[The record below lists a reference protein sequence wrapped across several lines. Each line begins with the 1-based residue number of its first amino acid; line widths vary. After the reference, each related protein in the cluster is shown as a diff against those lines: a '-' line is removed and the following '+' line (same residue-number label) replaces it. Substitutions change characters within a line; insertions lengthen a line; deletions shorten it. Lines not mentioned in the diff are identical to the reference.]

1 MVMHFIL
8 AITNSCNAIRWV
20 TRFSCDIFGYGTIP
34 SVVLQ
39 TVLTSRS
46 FYVAFIYLQ
55 KGVQVLALQWR
66 QGDASAYLSI
76 SIALLV
82 LVFGYLSGILGESHL
97 FTHPIRVFLKD
108 YGTPLTVIFF
118 TGYQYFGK
126 MRGIELAH
134 LPTSRAFLPTTD
146 RGWFIHFWDISV
158 ADVFLAIPFAV
169 LLTILFYFDHNVS
182 SLISQG
188 TEFPLKKPAGFHW
201 DFFLLGITT
210 GVAGL
215 LGIPA
220 PNGLIPQAPFH
231 TASLCV
237 TRKQADG
244 NKDYKEKVE
253 TVIDHVVEQRISN
266 LAQGLLTLG
275 TMTGPLLVVLGLIPQ
290 AVMAGLFFVMGL
302 QALEGNGLTLK
313 MLYLVKERALV
324 GAAEPLRRAKN
335 SAIWQFVALELLG
348 FGAVCASCV
357 NTPLTFG

>member
-1 MVMHFIL
+1 
-8 AITNSCNAIRWV
+8 
-20 TRFSCDIFGYGTIP
+20 
-34 SVVLQ
+34 
-39 TVLTSRS
+39 
-46 FYVAFIYLQ
+46 
-55 KGVQVLALQWR
+55 
-66 QGDASAYLSI
+66 
-76 SIALLV
+76 
-82 LVFGYLSGILGESHL
+82 
-97 FTHPIRVFLKD
+97 
-108 YGTPLTVIFF
+108 
-118 TGYQYFGK
+118 
-126 MRGIELAH
+126 
-134 LPTSRAFLPTTD
+134 
-146 RGWFIHFWDISV
+146 
-158 ADVFLAIPFAV
+158 VFLAIPFAV

-231 TASLCV
+231 TTSLCV
-237 TRKQADG
+237 TRKRADG
-244 NKDYKEKVE
+244 NIDYKGKVE

-324 GAAEPLRRAKN
+324 GAAEPLRRVRN
-335 SAIWQFVALELLG
+335 SAIWRFVTLELLG
-348 FGAVCASCV
+348 FGVTFAITQTIAAVGFPVIILILIPVRTFVMPAWFRPEELSVLDSPTASAFTLESVGGSFGSYGGTDQADSSGNSTAAEIVVTGGDENVMERGELARQRKSSSIQSRPEGLRSGLEDSIDRV
-357 NTPLTFG
+357 NSHSGGRHDI